1 MFVRLLSFGLVF
13 IFAMISAA
21 WPLPSFASDASLQS
35 SLQGACEAAVAC
47 PLGTRS
53 YHVLPPEGW
62 DGRTVLP
69 VLLHFHGWGRQGP
82 LIMKHSRIAGATKT
96 RGVLLV
102 APNGAGRTWNFWTRD
117 TEDVAFA
124 DAVLK
129 DLRKRFPI
137 DASKIFVSGYSYG
150 GAMAWRFAC
159 HSETKIA
166 AVFAVSGFAPLDN
179 DTCER
184 AVSFRHVH
192 GTSDT
197 VMRYPFGDD
206 GDVEA
211 AVAYWRQRN
220 GCGDAR
226 PVKSAW
232 QAVEILPFI
241 RHRWSKCASGQTV
254 TLDVHE
260 KGHFIPRFWIAR
272 QLDEVL

>member
-1 MFVRLLSFGLVF
+1 MLSFVSVF
-13 IFAMISAA
+13 IFAMIGVA
-21 WPLPSFASDASLQS
+21 WSWPSFASDATSKPSPQV
-35 SLQGACEAAVAC
+35 ACEAAVAC
-47 PLGTRS
+47 SLGTRS

-62 DGRTVLP
+62 DGKTALP

-102 APNGAGRTWNFWTRD
+102 APNGAGRTWNFWTST

-129 DLRKRFPI
+129 DLEKRFPI

-159 HSETKIA
+159 HSKTQIA
-166 AVFAVSGFAPLDN
+166 AVFAVSGSVPLDG

-184 AVSFRHVH
+184 PVSFRHVH

-197 VMRYPFGDD
+197 VMRYPFGDA
-206 GDVEA
+206 GDVEG
-211 AVAYWRQRN
+211 AVAYWRRRN
-220 GCGDAR
+220 GCGDAE

-232 QAVEILPFI
+232 QAVDILPFI
-241 RHRWSKCASGQTV
+241 RHAWSQCASGQTV

-260 KGHFIPRFWIAR
+260 RGHFIPRFWIAR
-272 QLDEVL
+272 QLDELL